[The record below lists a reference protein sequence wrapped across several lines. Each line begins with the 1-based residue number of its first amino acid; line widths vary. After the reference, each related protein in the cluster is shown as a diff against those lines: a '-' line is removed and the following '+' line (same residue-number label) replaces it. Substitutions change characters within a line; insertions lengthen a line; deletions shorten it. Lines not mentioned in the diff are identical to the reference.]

1 MPPLQ
6 VEGGCSLHLNQLE
19 LLAVCRSLRH
29 FLPSLRGL
37 DGHHYSGGLHQQ
49 ARGSEVPLL
58 RCGIPGLAEVWPA
71 LREPL
76 CILGE
81 HSVSTVLPP
90 KTTRMCLWRWMHWHK
105 GWVIS
110 TSVSLAN
117 KELLESAPPSP
128 LCLPS
133 NSSSLPNLSQGAGGA
148 VIDSNSSLLASKTPG
163 AVAPASTQGPAV
175 SSGGRGLPPCGLGP

>member
-1 MPPLQ
+1 MW
-6 VEGGCSLHLNQLE
+6 GGCSLHINQLE

-29 FLPSLRGL
+29 FLPFLRGL

-49 ARGSEVPLL
+49 ARGIAVPLL

-71 LREPL
+71 LHEPL

-90 KTTRMCLWRWMHWHK
+90 KMTRML
-105 GWVIS
+105 S
-110 TSVSLAN
+110 N

-148 VIDSNSSLLASKTPG
+148 VIDSNSSLLASETLAGGDNPALVPG